1 MLTSTYDGFRFVTN
15 DTVFADSIAKGH
27 TEPYPYDIHVV
38 RRYLDTFPKRC
49 RRYVDVGAHIGTT
62 IAPYSRMF
70 SNIVG
75 FEANPETFA
84 VLKENI
90 AFNNIDCCLESV
102 GLYSHPCRGYVRQHA
117 GGNSGCYYFQE
128 DVTGPVE
135 CKTLDQYR
143 FEDVD
148 FLKIDTEGSELFIL
162 KGAEENAWNKRV
174 KEIWKKF
181 KNGQEKDF
189 SSFKVFFRS
198 FKVLRPD
205 LYEETYKSMKAKELL
220 LEYEDIEYPENVI
233 SYSQRKAYN
242 KKLLKQKN
250 NENIQ

>member
-1 MLTSTYDGFRFVTN
+1 MY
-15 DTVFADSIAKGH
+15 H
-27 TEPYPYDIHVV
+27 THKP
-38 RRYLDTFPKRC
+38 
-49 RRYVDVGAHIGTT
+49 
-62 IAPYSRMF
+62 
-70 SNIVG
+70 
-75 FEANPETFA
+75 
-84 VLKENI
+84 LKK
-90 AFNNIDCCLESV
+90 V
-102 GLYSHPCRGYVRQHA
+102 
-117 GGNSGCYYFQE
+117 
-128 DVTGPVE
+128 
-135 CKTLDQYR
+135 
-143 FEDVD
+143 
-148 FLKIDTEGSELFIL
+148 L

-233 SYSQRKAYN
+233 SYSQRKAYK